1 MCRYSNEHRCS
12 CSNPRNRYSSSSTQ
26 RHTETYC

>member
-12 CSNPRNRYSSSSTQ
+12 GSNPRNREARPSTQ
-26 RHTETYC
+26 RHTETHC